1 MLATPLLVSKL
12 NQMAIYEKRNNIIIQ
27 SQALSRSLVHDQGS
41 ASINVS
47 AQGWTKCINWA
58 SWKWRAGNKGLR
70 EEGHRLSR
78 KKKETYKVFRVSES

>member
-47 AQGWTKCINWA
+47 AQGWTKCIN
-58 SWKWRAGNKGLR
+58 
-70 EEGHRLSR
+70 
-78 KKKETYKVFRVSES
+78 